1 MNVVIATAFFS
12 FSIVVLIWVIYGICT
27 KPQDKNLKIGKS
39 VLAAWYFLTAGDAMR
54 SVDEFSVGFIMLI
67 VGCATAF
74 YFSKRKP
81 KSEGSNDSDEDKVK
95 KEIAALRKFGS
106 SSKPLPASNFNKNQS
121 SEDVLGSETHC
132 ISFSYVDSIGN
143 HTRREVDVESVD
155 GEYIYGYCHLVGDTR
170 TFLLNRI
177 EGNIIVIDTGESLE
191 PYKWADSFN

>member
-1 MNVVIATAFFS
+1 MNVVISTAFFS
-12 FSIVVLIWVIYGICT
+12 LSIAVLVWVIYGICS

-54 SVDEFSVGFIMLI
+54 STDDFSVGFIMLI
-67 VGCATAF
+67 VGSATAF
-74 YFSKRKP
+74 YLSKRKP
-81 KSEGSNDSDEDKVK
+81 KSEGVNNNDEDKVK

-106 SSKPLPASNFNKNQS
+106 SSKPVSASGFNNNQS
-121 SEDVLGSETHC
+121 SEHDGMHETQC

-155 GEYIYGYCHLVGDTR
+155 DEYIYGYCHLVGDTR

-177 EGNIIVIDTGESLE
+177 EGNIIVIDTGELLD
-191 PYKWADSFN
+191 PYEWASSFN